1 MPKPRAL
8 RITRFT
14 VMATLQAARVRR
26 LGFSEPS
33 AYSWGLNRAIFY
45 AAAKRGF
52 GGSSSGGAGAGG
64 GPAAAPSNL
73 YSIGNDEAYRDPSA
87 TELLFTIGGETQT
100 PEAFHKQV
108 AARFGSPENFRRA
121 WAEATETV
129 EKFDEEV
136 LRSGGRFYAEVYK
149 PRRDDLVTKW
159 SAEFLGLAPGT
170 LPPPTR
176 SRRTRTPRPA
186 TKAPPG

>member
-52 GGSSSGGAGAGG
+52 GGRSPGGAGVGTGSGTA
-64 GPAAAPSNL
+64 PANL
-73 YSIGNDEAYRDPSA
+73 YSIGNDEAYRDPASP
-87 TELLFTIGGETQT
+87 ELLFTIGGETQT
-100 PEAFHKQV
+100 AEAFLKQV

-121 WAEATETV
+121 WTQAEETV
-129 EKFDEEV
+129 AGFDETV
-136 LRSGGRFYAEVYK
+136 LRSGGRFYSEVYK

-159 SAEFLGLAPGT
+159 SEEFLGIAPGT
-170 LPPPTR
+170 PSPPARTRPTR
-176 SRRTRTPRPA
+176 ASRAPR
-186 TKAPPG
+186 APP